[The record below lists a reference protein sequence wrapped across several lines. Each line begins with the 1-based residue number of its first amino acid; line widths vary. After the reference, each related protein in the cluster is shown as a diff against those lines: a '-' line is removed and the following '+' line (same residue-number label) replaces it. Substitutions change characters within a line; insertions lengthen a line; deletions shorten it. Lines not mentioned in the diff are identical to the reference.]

1 MPPGGPHSGVW
12 AAATGP
18 KVESP
23 GAVLMT
29 ERPPVEA
36 GESGIRRVGLVAWSL
51 LGTMLLLAAIGWVLL
66 RFRILLPAVVVAIAI
81 VYVLNPVVSWL
92 QERHLARWM
101 GSCLSYLVVG
111 GLLTLLGFLAIPS
124 FVDQGRE
131 LADDFPRIYDDLT
144 RDVENIAGNFGV
156 DMDLPDYEQL
166 RTDIEESGGDFFND
180 QLGRITDLT
189 LSLLE
194 SLFLLL
200 IAPVVAFYILL
211 DLPTV
216 RRKAM
221 DLVPERHRAEV
232 RHVGSRLGTAVGGF
246 LRGQLLV
253 AIILGVMTSVGFY
266 AIDLPFWLL
275 IGMIA
280 GLLNIIPLVG
290 PWVGGIL
297 GVLMALATRDIQ
309 TAIYAALIALAVQQV
324 DNHFIS
330 PTVLRA
336 TVRLHPAM
344 IILGLIGGAT
354 IGGFWGVLLAVPVMA
369 MIKILVGHFWRTR
382 MLGQSWDEASDA
394 LIVHHPMQGSLF
406 TWIRRRDGDDD
417 EDEGAADVP
426 GPDLESG

>member
-1 MPPGGPHSGVW
+1 MLPGGPLNGTW

-18 KVESP
+18 WVEPP
-23 GAVLMT
+23 GAGSMT

-36 GESGIRRVGLVAWSL
+36 VESGIRRLGLVAWSL

-66 RFRILLPAVVVAIAI
+66 RFRILLPAVVVAVAI

-111 GLLTLLGFLAIPS
+111 GLLTLLGFLVIPS

-131 LADDFPRIYDDLT
+131 LADDFAGYYDELSL
-144 RDVENIAGNFGV
+144 DVENIADNLGWTLN
-156 DMDLPDYEQL
+156 LPDYEQL
-166 RTDIEESGGDFFND
+166 RADIEESSGDFFND

-194 SLFLLL
+194 SVFLLL

-211 DLPTV
+211 DLPSV

-221 DLVPERHRAEV
+221 ELVPERHRAEV
-232 RHVGSRLGTAVGGF
+232 RHVASRLGTAVGGF

-253 AIILGVMTSVGFY
+253 AIILGVMTSVAFW
-266 AIDLPFWLL
+266 AIDLPLWLL

-297 GVLMALATRDIQ
+297 GVLMALATRDVQ
-309 TAIYAALIALAVQQV
+309 TAVYAALIALGVQQV

-369 MIKILVGHFWRTR
+369 MIKILAGHFWRTR
-382 MLGQSWDEASDA
+382 VLGQSWDEASEA
-394 LIVHHPMQGSLF
+394 LIVEHPMQESLF
-406 TWIRRRDGDDD
+406 SWRRRSGGND
-417 EDEGAADVP
+417 EDAGDVSEP
-426 GPDLESG
+426 GT

>member
-1 MPPGGPHSGVW
+1 
-12 AAATGP
+12 
-18 KVESP
+18 
-23 GAVLMT
+23 MT
-29 ERPPVEA
+29 ERLPGEA
-36 GESGIRRVGLVAWSL
+36 VESGIRRLGLVAWSL

-66 RFRILLPAVVVAIAI
+66 QFRILLPAVVMAAAI

-101 GSCLSYLVVG
+101 GSCLAYLVVG

-131 LADDFPRIYDDLT
+131 LADDFPRIYDDLSIE
-144 RDVENIAGNFGV
+144 VENIADNLGLTV
-156 DMDLPDYEQL
+156 DLPDYEQL
-166 RTDIEESGGDFFND
+166 RTDIDESSGDFFND
-180 QLGRITDLT
+180 QWGHITDLT

-200 IAPVVAFYILL
+200 IAPVVAFYVLL

-216 RRKAM
+216 RRKVM
-221 DLVPERHRAEV
+221 ELVPERHRSEV

-253 AIILGVMTSVGFY
+253 AIILGIMTSVGFWV
-266 AIDLPFWLL
+266 IDLPFWLL

-309 TAIYAALIALAVQQV
+309 TAVYAGLIAIGVQQV

-344 IILGLIGGAT
+344 IILGLIGGGT

-369 MIKILVGHFWRTR
+369 MIKILAGHFWRTR
-382 MLGQSWDEASDA
+382 VLGQSWEEASEA
-394 LIVHHPMQGSLF
+394 LIVEHPMQESRF
-406 TWIRRRDGDDD
+406 SWRRRGGGDDD
-417 EDEGAADVP
+417 GAAGAVEDVP
-426 GPDLESG
+426 DPDMDSG